1 MKTASIARIKQELNN
16 LSQKQLIDLCIRL
29 IKYKKENKELT
40 GYLLFDAVDEDEF
53 IEGVKAEIEIQFAE
67 INQNKMYFTRKSLR
81 KILRITNKYIK
92 YSGRKTTEIELL
104 LFFCRKL
111 KNSGIAYKSVDSL
124 NNLYL
129 NQLKKIKKT
138 ISLLHE
144 DLQYDYQLEIDKLK
158 V

>member
-40 GYLLFDAVDEDEF
+40 GYLLFDAVDENEF

-67 INQNKMYFTRKSLR
+67 INQNKMYFARKSLR

-92 YSGRKTTEIELL
+92 YSGQKTTEIELL
-104 LFFCRKL
+104 LFFCTKL

-144 DLQYDYQLEIDKLK
+144 DLQYDYQLEIDRLK